1 MLGKFFDAESAPVMT
16 QPTFPNSLSQWFGDK
31 LVLFL
36 LELTYPRCVNF
47 QPAELIEEQ
56 TRAIISAVDFYFI
69 QGNGERFKNSYL
81 FRPYFY
87 ISTSGG
93 AEHQVASFLT
103 KKYGGFLVVDIM
115 DKEDLDL
122 TYLKLSFPSTSEL
135 AKVKRDLMPHIRKNK
150 ERVKKESQYCSYI
163 ARSMGGSKYDH
174 QNGDVFCDILDIRE
188 YDLLYHMR
196 VAIDEKYFVGK
207 WYTVRGISS
216 NRKPSIVNHPSLIDP
231 IDPVVLVFDIE
242 RTKLPLKF
250 PDSSTDEVMMISYM
264 IDGKGFLIINR
275 DIVSADVESFE
286 YTPKEEY
293 KGKFFIFNKPDTAK
307 IKKCT
312 LNTSFHNTIC
322 QMLSSPITETSSI
335 GLSVY
340 FVQVSPFAIFD
351 RSRPFVE
358 TRARI
363 RGINME
369 EEIGFAKD
377 SADEFESRNCIHM
390 DAFRWVKRDSY
401 LPVGSQN
408 LKAVA
413 KAKLRY
419 DTVEVDPEDMCKMVR
434 EDPQYCLL
442 PDGVLGPFAL
452 GCSSMFP

>member
-1 MLGKFFDAESAPVMT
+1 
-16 QPTFPNSLSQWFGDK
+16 
-31 LVLFL
+31 
-36 LELTYPRCVNF
+36 
-47 QPAELIEEQ
+47 
-56 TRAIISAVDFYFI
+56 
-69 QGNGERFKNSYL
+69 
-81 FRPYFY
+81 
-87 ISTSGG
+87 
-93 AEHQVASFLT
+93 
-103 KKYGGFLVVDIM
+103 
-115 DKEDLDL
+115 
-122 TYLKLSFPSTSEL
+122 
-135 AKVKRDLMPHIRKNK
+135 
-150 ERVKKESQYCSYI
+150 
-163 ARSMGGSKYDH
+163 
-174 QNGDVFCDILDIRE
+174 
-188 YDLLYHMR
+188 MR

-207 WYTVRGISS
+207 WYAVRDISS
-216 NRKPSIVNHPSLIDP
+216 NRKPSVVNHPSLIDP
-231 IDPVVLVFDIE
+231 IDPVVLAFVIE
-242 RTKLPLKF
+242 TTKLTLKF
-250 PDSSTDEVMMISYM
+250 PDSSTDEIMMISYM

-307 IKKCT
+307 IKR
-312 LNTSFHNTIC
+312 F
-322 QMLSSPITETSSI
+322 
-335 GLSVY
+335 
-340 FVQVSPFAIFD
+340 FD
-351 RSRPFVE
+351 HILEVRPNVIVTYNGDFFDWPFVE

-434 EDPQYCLL
+434 EDPQ
-442 PDGVLGPFAL
+442 PTDSG
-452 GCSSMFP
+452 